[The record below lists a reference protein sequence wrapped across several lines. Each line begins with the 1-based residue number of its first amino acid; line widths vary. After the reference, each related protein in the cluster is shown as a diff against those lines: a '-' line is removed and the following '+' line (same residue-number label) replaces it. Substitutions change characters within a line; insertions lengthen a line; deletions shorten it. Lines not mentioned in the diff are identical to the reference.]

1 MAPNRFN
8 GTGPRTKSFFASFFS
23 KKDGLTSSRATAS
36 VEFAL
41 VGLAITAFILIIVN
55 VSLFG
60 LSLGALVRGVQA
72 AARNAAVHTA
82 AAYATTNAIT
92 CPTQAAIVGYFN
104 AAANPPLP
112 PATGTNGN
120 PTVTATWTDNG
131 ADTIATDP
139 PGLYLTLTG
148 SYRFVPIGF
157 APFGAGITLRIT
169 TVATVT
175 GSSQLASSC

>member
-1 MAPNRFN
+1 MSPSRFQRHRL
-8 GTGPRTKSFFASFFS
+8 RTKSFFASFFS
-23 KKDGLTSSRATAS
+23 KKEVLSASRATAS

-41 VGLAITAFILIIVN
+41 VGLAITAFILIVVN

-60 LSLGALVRGVQA
+60 LSLGALVRGVQS

-82 AAYATTNAIT
+82 AAYATTDSIT
-92 CPTQAAIVGYFN
+92 CPSEAAIVGYFN
-104 AAANPPLP
+104 AAADPPLP
-112 PATGTNGN
+112 AATGTTGN

-131 ADTIATDP
+131 PDTVTTDP
-139 PGLYLTLTG
+139 PGLYLTLMGT
-148 SYRFVPIGF
+148 YRFVPIGF

-175 GSSQLASSC
+175 GSSQLTSSC